1 MPRPGTHS
9 HAEMTESLRR
19 SRAGHISAIT
29 CTENSI
35 KDILL
40 KSPSSITTVEKSRL
54 EFALDKCN
62 SQQVKIE
69 GLNEQIIE
77 SINQK
82 EYSDGKEDELTQEE
96 LRFHDTDFKV
106 GSLIKVIP
114 DVLDKIREASDIT
127 QQVEVTNAPVQERT
141 RSGRKLPKITL
152 PTFNGN
158 YSERIPFFDLFHNTV
173 D

>member
-1 MPRPGTHS
+1 MPRPGTHL

-29 CTENSI
+29 STENSI

-82 EYSDGKEDELTQEE
+82 EDGDGKEDELTQEE
-96 LRFHDTDFKV
+96 LR
-106 GSLIKVIP
+106 
-114 DVLDKIREASDIT
+114 IRL
-127 QQVEVTNAPVQERT
+127 Q
-141 RSGRKLPKITL
+141 GR
-152 PTFNGN
+152 
-158 YSERIPFFDLFHNTV
+158 
-173 D
+173 